1 METHKVRAVLKYQ
14 VSTDSN
20 RKFEVRTTPTTPDL
34 ALTDFCLFPR
44 LKQYWGHKF
53 TICTANDWL
62 EKCYYSVHQLH
73 ETMLKFEKR

>member
-44 LKQYWGHKF
+44 LKQY
-53 TICTANDWL
+53 
-62 EKCYYSVHQLH
+62 
-73 ETMLKFEKR
+73 